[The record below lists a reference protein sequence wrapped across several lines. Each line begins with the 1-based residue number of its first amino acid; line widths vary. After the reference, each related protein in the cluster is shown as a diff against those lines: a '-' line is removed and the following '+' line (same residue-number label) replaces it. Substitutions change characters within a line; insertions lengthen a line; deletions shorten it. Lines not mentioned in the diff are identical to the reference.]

1 MKISTKGVYAMEI
14 VADLALHAGEEQK
27 ESLGNIARRRGLS
40 EKYLERIIKAL
51 KEKGIVE
58 SVRGARGGY
67 RLLVPPEQL
76 TARMV
81 LQAVEGPLAPV
92 GCLTGETD
100 CQMDCNACPTRPL
113 WQEMWDCI
121 LDAAD
126 QVTVAH
132 ILAEAK
138 REEKRGIDRTEQI

>member
-1 MKISTKGVYAMEI
+1 ME
-14 VADLALHAGEEQK
+14 
-27 ESLGNIARRRGLS
+27 SM
-40 EKYLERIIKAL
+40 
-51 KEKGIVE
+51 
-58 SVRGARGGY
+58 RGARGGY
-67 RLLVPPEQL
+67 RLLVSPEQL

-100 CQMDCNACPTRPL
+100 CQMDCDVCPTRPL

-126 QVTVAH
+126 QVTVGN
-132 ILAEAK
+132 ILEETK
-138 REEKRGIDRTEQI
+138 REEKRGIDRTAQI